1 MPVSERRPQTFQHG
15 AFILL
20 ASAVLV
26 KVIGALFKIPLSS
39 EICLGDLGF
48 GYFSSAYDLFLPIY
62 TLAMAGL
69 PVAVARVVAEH
80 SAAGRYNDVRSVFR
94 VTSRLY
100 LVTGFAGFAVMLAL
114 TYPFVKLTDPTG
126 NTVYSI
132 AAIAPAMLFCC
143 FMSAY
148 RGYYE
153 GLRNMYPT
161 AVSEVIE
168 AMGKLIFGFGF
179 AYVTMRI
186 TGNPAYGAAAAMLGI
201 TLGAAAAALYLHIYY
216 KICGDHI
223 GDQLLLQSP
232 AAVNSRD
239 TAKTVVLIAVP
250 VVLAS
255 LSNNI
260 ASLIDVSMVKWQLSS
275 LMEKHADFLREMYA
289 ESIAS
294 YNSVSASVLTDS
306 ELPTL
311 LYGVRGKAYTLYNL
325 VPTFASVLGVSAVPV
340 LASSWQKKDAAET
353 RRNINSIL
361 KMTALIAFPAGIGL
375 MAVGKPIMSLI
386 YTSTASVQI
395 GGPMLRI
402 FGAAALFAGT
412 AVPLSAMLQAVGKQK
427 TVLINVLIGAVVKIA
442 VNYITV
448 SVPQINIMGASC
460 GTLACFAVIAI
471 LNFCTLVKYT
481 GIIPD
486 ISNIFIKP
494 MISAVIC
501 GSVAFGI
508 SLFSSGRIVTLIAV
522 FSAAAVYV
530 LFLSVLHTFEESD
543 ILSLPKGD
551 KLLKICRKFRII
563 R

>member
-1 MPVSERRPQTFQHG
+1 MADFAKKPQSFQHG

-20 ASAVLV
+20 ISAVLV
-26 KVIGALFKIPLSS
+26 KIIGALFKIPLGSD
-39 EICLGDLGF
+39 ICLGDLGF

-80 SAAGRYNDVRSVFR
+80 SSVGRYKDVRSVFR

-100 LVTGFAGFAVMLAL
+100 LITGLAGFAVMLIL

-126 NTVYSI
+126 QTVYSI

-143 FMSAY
+143 FISAY

-153 GLRNMYPT
+153 GMRNMYPT

-179 AYVTMRI
+179 AYAAMRVTA
-186 TGNPAYGAAAAMLGI
+186 NPAYGAAAAMLGI
-201 TLGAAAAALYLHIYY
+201 TFGAAAAALYLYMYH
-216 KICGDHI
+216 KICGDRISAEMLEHSPHA
-223 GDQLLLQSP
+223 GDT
-232 AAVNSRD
+232 RD
-239 TAKTVVLIAVP
+239 TAKTIVLIAVP

-275 LMEKHADFLREMYA
+275 LMDTHADLLRSMYA
-289 ESIAS
+289 QSINS
-294 YNSVSASVLTDS
+294 YNDTASSILTDS

-340 LASSWQKKDAAET
+340 LASSWQKKNSLEI
-353 RRNINSIL
+353 RRNVNSIL

-375 MAVGKPIMSLI
+375 MAMGKPIMSLI
-386 YTSTASVQI
+386 YTSTASAQI
-395 GGPMLRI
+395 GGPILRI
-402 FGAAALFAGT
+402 FGAAAVFAGL
-412 AVPLSAMLQAVGKQK
+412 AVPMSAMLQAVGRQK
-427 TVLINVLIGAVVKIA
+427 TVLINVVIGAAVKIA
-442 VNYITV
+442 VNYFTV

-471 LNFCTLVKYT
+471 LNFITLVKHT
-481 GIIPD
+481 GFVPD
-486 ISNIFIKP
+486 IINIFIKP
-494 MISAVIC
+494 LISALIC
-501 GSVAFGI
+501 GGVAFGI
-508 SLFSSGRIVTLIAV
+508 SVLFSGRAATVIAV
-522 FSAAAVYV
+522 ISAASVYI
-530 LFLSVLHTFEESD
+530 LFLAVLRTFEDDD